1 MAPLMLSNSGAVSTA
16 HTRAITKIDDTAKRS
31 ANNKPVTAQ
40 RCPDCQTTPPPFAS
54 ATVPLIYEDIV
65 RDMIRRW
72 KFENRPELTRLLV
85 ELALAGAAPPSNIDV
100 IVPIPMT
107 FPRRWRRGYN
117 QAELICWAL
126 RRHWRRHNS
135 VTLPISRA
143 LSVRGFRPLQHRLGR
158 LARRDN
164 ANNRFGTRR
173 TLVGQRVMLVDD
185 VMTTG
190 ATLSAASERLLEAG
204 VDHVEVWALARARR
218 RGPAVDIID

>member
-1 MAPLMLSNSGAVSTA
+1 MAD
-16 HTRAITKIDDTAKRS
+16 TRAEHTAKRS
-31 ANNKPVTAQ
+31 ANNKPVTAS
-40 RCPDCQTTPPPFAS
+40 RCPDCQTAPPPFAA
-54 ATVPLIYEDIV
+54 ATVPLIYEDTV

-85 ELALAGAAPPSNIDV
+85 ELALANAAPPSNIDV

-126 RRHWRRHNS
+126 RRHWRRRNS
-135 VTLPISRA
+135 VTLPVSRA
-143 LSVRGFRPLQHRLGR
+143 LSVTGSRPLQHRLGR
-158 LARRDN
+158 VARRDN
-164 ANNRFGTRR
+164 ANNRFGSRR
-173 TLVGQRVMLVDD
+173 RLVGRRVLLVDD

-204 VDHVEVWALARARR
+204 ADHVEVWALARARR
-218 RGPAVDIID
+218 RGPAADIID